1 MRILFGILLL
11 TVTVLRP
18 AHAYAW
24 GEEGH
29 RLICGLA
36 LTYLSDDGK
45 KFVKDTLA
53 LGKDLDGNGKNDF
66 PDACLW
72 ADKVKYTTYQG
83 TYEEHFLNVPSNQQH
98 IDFAKDC
105 AAMDCIAVG
114 IQRSLVYLSEPAESK
129 REKGRKAAALRF
141 LGHLIGDLHQP
152 LHISNAE
159 DRGGNLIKVDW
170 FGKPTN
176 LHAIWDAGIIE
187 HAGLTYPD
195 GMKRLAALKE
205 TVGSTNV
212 LEWMRESFQLARE
225 KAYKDSN
232 GKEIRSGARLG
243 ADYYRRS
250 EPIVTHQ
257 LAKAAVRLAYLIN
270 LLAAGKLDPN
280 ILIN

>member
-141 LGHLIGDLHQP
+141 LGHLIGDL
-152 LHISNAE
+152 
-159 DRGGNLIKVDW
+159 GGNLIKVDW